1 MKLTTNIT
9 ASACY
14 ILAGYSPARSSRRWL
29 TDYENGEGS
38 YILKQEEII
47 AVRAIRDRA
56 KCARL
61 QRRQTPGI
69 IWDLPGYLNNRSID
83 RPDPII
89 RMSHN

>member
-56 KCARL
+56 K
-61 QRRQTPGI
+61 
-69 IWDLPGYLNNRSID
+69 
-83 RPDPII
+83 
-89 RMSHN
+89 